1 VYSVYYLYYAK
12 SYLKIGNKD
21 NVLVIN
27 LFLYFVDFC
36 RSLTVENVLANNAR
50 GYISLVMTSDIFSL
64 KLNRTA
70 NINKKEGSSAIR

>member
-1 VYSVYYLYYAK
+1 
-12 SYLKIGNKD
+12 
-21 NVLVIN
+21 
-27 LFLYFVDFC
+27 VDFC

-70 NINKKEGSSAIR
+70 NINKKKVVLLFDKSIALQH